1 MMPFNLLILKAF
13 HAQKNHI
20 RPLMTAIGLSPG
32 QPKVLSF
39 LAVHQE
45 CLQKDLAAACD
56 IEPPTISRMLDNL
69 KKKRLIV
76 RSAPADDRRALTVKL
91 TPAGE
96 DLVYSEILPRYNSVN
111 AISLKGLSEEEQILF
126 RQLLN
131 RMYRNL
137 TGNDVEDAL

>member
-1 MMPFNLLILKAF
+1 
-13 HAQKNHI
+13 
-20 RPLMTAIGLSPG
+20 
-32 QPKVLSF
+32 
-39 LAVHQE
+39 
-45 CLQKDLAAACD
+45 
-56 IEPPTISRMLDNL
+56 MLDNL
-69 KKKRLIV
+69 EKKRLIV

>member
-20 RPLMTAIGLSPG
+20 RPLMAAIGLSPG

-69 KKKRLIV
+69 EKKRLIV
-76 RSAPADDRRALTVKL
+76 RTAPADDRRALTVKL
-91 TPAGE
+91 PSPEKNSYITKSCRDITPSTP
-96 DLVYSEILPRYNSVN
+96 YP
-111 AISLKGLSEEEQILF
+111 
-126 RQLLN
+126 
-131 RMYRNL
+131 
-137 TGNDVEDAL
+137 